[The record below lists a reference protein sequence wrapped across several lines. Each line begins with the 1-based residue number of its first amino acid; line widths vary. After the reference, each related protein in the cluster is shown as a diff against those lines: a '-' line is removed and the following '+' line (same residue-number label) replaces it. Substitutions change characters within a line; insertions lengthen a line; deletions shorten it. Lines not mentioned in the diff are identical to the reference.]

1 MDCSA
6 ARIAACIARLGGG
19 PGELGG
25 GGADDREGD
34 LILGSIVGGLGGA
47 AGGVGAEDMGGGGAE
62 LGIGGAEEGG
72 SGGGLETWERV
83 VDGFRE
89 PGGGGGFLPIGGG
102 GPRRDVI
109 DAGRLLRFLLKL
121 AMDGG
126 TALCVL
132 DGGGRGG
139 MKPGTGGAAELG
151 IFGADEL
158 GMRGADGREDSGSD
172 V

>member
-72 SGGGLETWERV
+72 SGGG
-83 VDGFRE
+83 DGC
-89 PGGGGGFLPIGGG
+89 GGIGVGGFDGDGKSSSV
-102 GPRRDVI
+102 RD
-109 DAGRLLRFLLKL
+109 GL
-121 AMDGG
+121 
-126 TALCVL
+126 
-132 DGGGRGG
+132 
-139 MKPGTGGAAELG
+139 
-151 IFGADEL
+151 
-158 GMRGADGREDSGSD
+158 
-172 V
+172 